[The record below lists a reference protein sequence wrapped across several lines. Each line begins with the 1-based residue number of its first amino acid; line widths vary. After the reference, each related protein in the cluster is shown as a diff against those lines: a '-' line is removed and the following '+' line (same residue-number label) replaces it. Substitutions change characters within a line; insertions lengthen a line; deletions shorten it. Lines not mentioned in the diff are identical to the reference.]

1 MWEESDSAMTIHIN
15 TDYSGISP
23 YGLFILLSIAS
34 GITVIFRLC
43 IKRGIPVKKTLLLLA
58 LIPASSWCCACLY
71 TFITSGGKR
80 IGLAS
85 IGAAMG
91 VYLAAILISVIQ
103 PGTGHRNIMLQ
114 NCTFALPL
122 MYSIAKLGC
131 LSAGCCHGIEYSGP
145 LSIKYSGAE
154 AEVFPVQAVESAV
167 FMAIFIYGLKALR
180 KHDPDSVRKIIL
192 LSAAAKFSLDFLR
205 ASHKHIIISSNQLC
219 CMLMISCLL
228 TAHYKR
234 RKKANSND

>member
-1 MWEESDSAMTIHIN
+1 MSIHIN
-15 TDYSGISP
+15 TGYTVISP
-23 YGLFILLSIAS
+23 YQVFIMLSVTAGIA
-34 GITVIFRLC
+34 VISRLC
-43 IKRGIPVKKTLLLLA
+43 IKRGIPFKKTLLLLA

-91 VYLAAILISVIQ
+91 VYLAAILVSVIQ

-205 ASHKHIIISSNQLC
+205 ASHKHIISSDQLC
-219 CMLMISCLL
+219 CLLMISCLL

>member
-1 MWEESDSAMTIHIN
+1 MSIHIN
-15 TDYSGISP
+15 TGYTVISP
-23 YGLFILLSIAS
+23 YQVFITLSVAAGIA
-34 GITVIFRLC
+34 VISRLC
-43 IKRGIPVKKTLLLLA
+43 IKRGIPVKKTLLLIA

-91 VYLAAILISVIQ
+91 VYLAAILVSLIQ

-145 LSIKYSGAE
+145 LSIKYSGSE

-205 ASHKHIIISSNQLC
+205 ASHKHIISSNQLC
-219 CMLMISCLL
+219 CLLMISCLL

>member
-1 MWEESDSAMTIHIN
+1 MSIHIN
-15 TDYSGISP
+15 TGYTVISP
-23 YGLFILLSIAS
+23 YQVFIMLSVAAGIA
-34 GITVIFRLC
+34 VIFRLC
-43 IKRGIPVKKTLLLLA
+43 IKRGIPFKKTLLLLA

-85 IGAAMG
+85 IGAAIG

-145 LSIKYSGAE
+145 LSIKYSGSE

-205 ASHKHIIISSNQLC
+205 ASHKHIISSNQLC
-219 CMLMISCLL
+219 CLLMISCLL

>member
-1 MWEESDSAMTIHIN
+1 MTIHIN

-43 IKRGIPVKKTLLLLA
+43 IKRGIPVKKSLLLVA
-58 LIPASSWCCACLY
+58 LTAPMAVVCAVIFTL
-71 TFITSGGKR
+71 IISGGKR

-85 IGAAMG
+85 IGAAAG
-91 VYLAAILISVIQ
+91 VYLAAILVSLIQ

-131 LSAGCCHGIEYSGP
+131 LSAGCCHGIRYSGP
-145 LSIKYSGAE
+145 LSVEYSGTDVS
-154 AEVFPVQAVESAV
+154 VFPVQALESAV
-167 FMAIFIYGLKALR
+167 FAAIFISGMVMLR
-180 KHDPDSVRKIIL
+180 KHDTNSVRKVFIT
-192 LSAAAKFSLDFLR
+192 SAAAKCALEFLR
-205 ASHKHIIISSNQLC
+205 DTHTGKFISIEQTVCILAILLCGCPLIYNWHKRSSN
-219 CMLMISCLL
+219 I
-228 TAHYKR
+228 
-234 RKKANSND
+234 